1 MAVGKLSGLG
11 CHAQRHASLRQ
22 QGDAEVLLDVVAAV
36 GGPAAD
42 EGTGNFAQRA
52 EGDVHHADEE
62 HQRVGEDV
70 QIQLCTAEHEEEDVH
85 RRHPAVEAVHQL
97 IGSGADVAE
106 HRTGHHAD
114 QQQREAAVQ
123 RPDVK
128 GDHGQA
134 HRQQHEGHGKAH
146 ALGAGVKINFQLVER
161 EARRSAQTQ
170 REDDLHHRLHQN
182 TDGVDAALLEGVG
195 NAEGGG
201 EEHEAHGV
209 VDGDHHQ
216 QQAGEGAVGLV
227 LLDDH
232 QGGGRGRG
240 CCDSTQRDG
249 RGHGDDVGPDEVQ
262 DDQRRIHEGGGHDG
276 L

>member
-1 MAVGKLSGLG
+1 M
-11 CHAQRHASLRQ
+11 
-22 QGDAEVLLDVVAAV
+22 
-36 GGPAAD
+36 
-42 EGTGNFAQRA
+42 
-52 EGDVHHADEE
+52 
-62 HQRVGEDV
+62 
-70 QIQLCTAEHEEEDVH
+70 
-85 RRHPAVEAVHQL
+85 
-97 IGSGADVAE
+97 
-106 HRTGHHAD
+106 
-114 QQQREAAVQ
+114 
-123 RPDVK
+123 
-128 GDHGQA
+128 
-134 HRQQHEGHGKAH
+134 
-146 ALGAGVKINFQLVER
+146 KINFQLVER

-232 QGGGRGRG
+232 QSGGRGRG